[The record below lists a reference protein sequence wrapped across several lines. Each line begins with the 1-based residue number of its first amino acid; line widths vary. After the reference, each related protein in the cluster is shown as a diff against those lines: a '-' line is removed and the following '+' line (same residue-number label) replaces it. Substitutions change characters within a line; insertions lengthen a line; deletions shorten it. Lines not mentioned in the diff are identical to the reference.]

1 VLCHPLFCKTGFHFC
16 ATCSRSN
23 FTRDRG
29 FPLGIIL
36 TFVANA
42 GLNLVLGLVVARF
55 LGPDAFGRY
64 GIATAIAV
72 AVATLLFDWI
82 KLAATRF
89 YSQTTREG
97 APQVRATL
105 DLAAIGLSL
114 GLTGL
119 AAGLLLGGADLRLS
133 AGLAA
138 ATVAATIC
146 TGWFDYQT
154 ALARARFADGIYAR
168 LILLKNVAAFALM
181 AGGAWLWQDASLVLA
196 GLSLSV
202 ILALASAHNALKD
215 DHSGLKAAQWPLMHG
230 YLRYGLPLVAA
241 NAAFQLIPLLNR
253 SAAAAG
259 ADFAE
264 AGRLALAADIGVRLI
279 ASLGSAAD
287 IYLFQVAVRRDAQEG
302 RHAAHMQVAQNAT
315 IVMAL
320 LAPTCAGYWLIL
332 PAFEALFVPQAFHG
346 AFVAYSTALLPGLFA
361 YGLVQYALNPVFQ
374 LDVRTG
380 PITIAALTGLIID
393 AFLVWFLPPRIGPIG
408 YAWAQ
413 SAAMVVTFMLMTGL
427 ALHRSPVW
435 PRARDLII
443 IVLATAVMIAALL
456 PFRHTGSAGLVLPA
470 LALSGCMIYIAIIL
484 AFNVA
489 GMRDWLRKIRL
500 RR

>member
-1 VLCHPLFCKTGFHFC
+1 M
-16 ATCSRSN
+16 
-23 FTRDRG
+23 
-29 FPLGIIL
+29 GIIL

-42 GLNLVLGLVVARF
+42 GLNLVLGLVLARF

-72 AVATLLFDWI
+72 AAATLLFDWI

-89 YSQTTREG
+89 YSQTTRMR
-97 APQVRATL
+97 APEVRATL

-119 AAGLLLGGADLRLS
+119 AAGLLLGGADVRLS
-133 AGLAA
+133 AGLAS
-138 ATVAATIC
+138 ATFAATIC

-168 LILLKNVAAFALM
+168 LILIKNVAAFALM
-181 AGGAWLWQDASLVLA
+181 AGGAWLWQSPALVLA
-196 GLSLSV
+196 GLSVSV
-202 ILALASAHNALKD
+202 LLALASVHTALKD
-215 DHSGLKAAQWPLMHG
+215 DAARLKSAQGPLMRS

-287 IYLFQVAVRRDAQEG
+287 IYLFQVAMRRDVEEG
-302 RHAAHMQVAQNAT
+302 RPAAQAQIAHNAT
-315 IVMAL
+315 IIIAL
-320 LAPTCAGYWLIL
+320 LMPACVGYWLVL
-332 PAFEALFVPQAFHG
+332 PAFEALVVPLGFQG
-346 AFVAYSTALLPGLFA
+346 AFLTYSTALLPGLFA

-374 LDVRTG
+374 LDIRTG
-380 PITIAALTGLIID
+380 PITVAALTGL
-393 AFLVWFLPPRIGPIG
+393 AVNVVLLWVLPSRIGPIG
-408 YAWAQ
+408 YALAQ
-413 SAAMVVTFMLMTGL
+413 SIAMGATL
-427 ALHRSPVW
+427 ALMLVMALRRAPAW
-435 PRARDLII
+435 PRARDLAAIM
-443 IVLATAVMIAALL
+443 LATGLMLAALL
-456 PFRHTGSAGLVLPA
+456 PFRHSGSPGLMLPM
-470 LALSGCMIYIAIIL
+470 LALTGGMIYGAVIL
-484 AFNVA
+484 ACNVA
-489 GMRDWLRKIRL
+489 GLRIWLMQAL
-500 RR
+500 ARRMSR